1 MSNRMLVLVGLPGS
15 GKSTISNKLIQC
27 RKDWQRVN
35 QDDMK
40 SRKACEMYTKKFLD
54 QRQNVVVDRCN
65 FDRSQ
70 RKTWIDIAQHYK
82 VPIDCIV
89 LTANQQDCSD
99 RILTREQH
107 PTGVHGNNGVH
118 ILRRFVRD
126 YHPPT
131 LDFNE
136 GFSRILYLD
145 PSPDTVCTVERIDEI
160 FALLEQ
166 CPELLPSEEPCST
179 SHARYEKPQITVDSD
194 GWSTIPVT
202 SKKDFEE

>member
-1 MSNRMLVLVGLPGS
+1 ML
-15 GKSTISNKLIQC
+15 IYQQYQ
-27 RKDWQRVN
+27 DWQRVN

-54 QRQNVVVDRCN
+54 QRQNVIVDRCN

-166 CPELLPSEEPCST
+166 CPVLLPSEEPCST

>member
-1 MSNRMLVLVGLPGS
+1 
-15 GKSTISNKLIQC
+15 
-27 RKDWQRVN
+27 
-35 QDDMK
+35 MK

-54 QRQNVVVDRCN
+54 QRQNVIVDRCN

-166 CPELLPSEEPCST
+166 CPVLLPSEEPCST